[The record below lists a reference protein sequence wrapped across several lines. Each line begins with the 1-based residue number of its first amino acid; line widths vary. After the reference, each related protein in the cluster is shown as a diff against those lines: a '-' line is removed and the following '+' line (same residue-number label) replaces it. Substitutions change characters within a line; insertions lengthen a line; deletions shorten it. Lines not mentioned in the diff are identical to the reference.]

1 MTTVPFQKITVPVI
15 YPSKFGKDDT
25 VRHQK
30 GGLYSIVM
38 LPSTLIIEET
48 GEPAYAYRSH
58 HDSRV
63 WVRSQKKMEDGR
75 FQLVKAGRDEEEE
88 RKKREQAFDLLLLL
102 GVILSVILFGIY
114 WKLW

>member
-1 MTTVPFQKITVPVI
+1 MKVPFQKITVPVI
-15 YPSKFGKDDT
+15 YPSKFGMDDV

-38 LPSTLIIEET
+38 LPSILIIEET
-48 GEPAYAYRSH
+48 GEPAYAYKSH
-58 HDSRV
+58 RDSRV
-63 WVRSQKKMEDGR
+63 WVRSQRKMEDGR
-75 FQLVKAGRDEEEE
+75 FQLVKRAWDLDAE

-102 GVILSVILFGIY
+102 GVILSIILFGIY